1 MALLIGTAGHVDH
14 GKTSLIRALTG
25 IDADRLPEEKARG
38 LTIEI
43 GFASIE
49 LPRHGKV
56 SIVDV
61 PGHEKFVS
69 NMLVGATGVD
79 VALLCVAA
87 DSGVMPQTR
96 EHFEI
101 LTLLQVDRL
110 VVALTRCDLAD
121 SDTVQLCEEEVRE
134 LVDASRFSGSLIVKT
149 SAETKEGLDDLKLA
163 LASALDAAKPK
174 PEGPWYL
181 PIDRAFVVK
190 GQGLVVTGTLARGKI
205 DVGSQAVVQPGGH
218 AARVRSVHV
227 HGEAV
232 PSAQAGQRTA
242 LNLGSI
248 DKDDVARGM
257 SVGQP
262 GSVFET
268 TCLDAEL
275 SFAQPIKHGRRIRLA
290 IGAEE
295 AIGKAFLSDVEP
307 AVVQLRLESPVAAS
321 VGQPVLV
328 RDYSPQTVLAGGI
341 VLVPQAPV
349 RKRSQPIHR
358 VQATDLASQVIEVVT
373 NSEGASTEF
382 VCRQLGKSA
391 QDLGSVFETL
401 LREGALVGL
410 AGRWFSP
417 AGFAD
422 ALGKFLE
429 ALGAAHSAEPAVAY
443 QPREAI
449 AKRVPL
455 NLEGKPLD
463 RFVSLA
469 VERGLIEANGTLI
482 RDANFRVQLSPKQE
496 ALLRRLEQALDAKG
510 WTPPFPEDLAAELQ
524 VPVQAVRE
532 MVRLGKESGR
542 LVLLD
547 EGVVFTSAQIER
559 LKERLRAEFTSPFTA
574 AEFRDRLGTSRK
586 FAIPLLEHLDGV
598 QFTVRSG
605 DTRIV
610 RR

>member
-25 IDADRLPEEKARG
+25 IDADRLPQEKARG

-79 VALLCVAA
+79 VALLCVAG

-121 SDTVQLCEEEVRE
+121 ADTLQLCEEEVRE
-134 LVDASRFSGSLIVKT
+134 LVEASRFSGSPIVRT
-149 SAETKEGLDDLKLA
+149 SAETGLGLEDLRVALA
-163 LASALDAAKPK
+163 LALDSAKPK
-174 PEGPWYL
+174 PDGPWYL

-190 GQGLVVTGTLARGKI
+190 GQGLVVTGTLARGQ
-205 DVGSQAVVQPGGH
+205 VEAGSQAIVQPGGH
-218 AARVRSVHV
+218 GARVRSVHV
-227 HGEAV
+227 HGESV
-232 PSAQAGQRTA
+232 SSARAGQRTA
-242 LNLGSI
+242 LNLGGI

-275 SFAQPIKHGRRIRLA
+275 SFSQPIKHGRRIRLA

-307 AVVQLRLESPVAAS
+307 AIVQFRLESPVAAA

-328 RDYSPQTVLAGGI
+328 RDYSPQTVLAGGT

-349 RKRSQPIHR
+349 RKRSQAIIR
-358 VQATDLASQVIEVVT
+358 VQATDLASQVLEVVT

-401 LREGALVGL
+401 REEALIGL
-410 AGRWFSP
+410 AGRWFSQ
-417 AGFAD
+417 AGLAEV
-422 ALGKFLE
+422 LGRFLAALE
-429 ALGAAHSAEPAVAY
+429 AAHAAEPAVAY
-443 QPREAI
+443 QPREII
-449 AKRVPL
+449 AKRAAL
-455 NLEGKPLD
+455 ALEGKPLD

-469 VERGLIEANGTLI
+469 VERGLIEAQGTQV
-482 RDANFRVQLSPKQE
+482 RESNFKVQLSSKQE
-496 ALLRRLEQALDAKG
+496 ALLKRLEEALDSKG
-510 WTPPFPEDLAAELQ
+510 WTPPFPEDLASDLQ

-559 LKERLRAEFTSPFTA
+559 LKDRLRAEFTSPFTA

>member
-149 SAETKEGLDDLKLA
+149 SAETREGLEELKLA
-163 LASALDAAKPK
+163 LAGALDAAKPK

-190 GQGLVVTGTLARGKI
+190 GQGLVVTGTLARGKVE
-205 DVGSQAVVQPGGH
+205 VGSQAVVQPGGH

-275 SFAQPIKHGRRIRLA
+275 SFAQPIRHGRRIRLA

-307 AVVQLRLESPVAAS
+307 AVVQFRLESPVAAA

-328 RDYSPQTVLAGGI
+328 RDYSPQTVLAGGV

-349 RKRSQPIHR
+349 RKRSQAIHR

-401 LREGALVGL
+401 LKEGALVGL

-417 AGFAD
+417 TGFAD

-429 ALGAAHSAEPAVAY
+429 ALGAAHGAEPAVAY
-443 QPREAI
+443 QPREVI
-449 AKRVPL
+449 AKRASL

-463 RFVSLA
+463 RFISLA

-482 RDANFRVQLSPKQE
+482 RDASFRVQLSPKQE
-496 ALLRRLEQALDAKG
+496 ALLQRLEEALDAKG
-510 WTPPFPEDLAAELQ
+510 WTPPFPEDLASELQ